1 MIAQKMSYLQVVQI
15 LQELLM
21 GLVSEAKFWVWW
33 ATICT
38 TPNMWPVALR
48 VEMAIKAR
56 PVGTRPGLILIDRIL
71 PDPTNNRIGY
81 GLKKKKKPDQV
92 HPIQTRPIYIILKKK
107 NPRYKYSLSQFLP
120 TDFISR
126 ILTLTLTLT
135 LTSHS
140 RPSLSHRGSH
150 TLPPATYF
158 CWSSNKPQYK
168 SKSLLPSS
176 SLIAVVVV
184 IIFDSL
190 LALHHHL
197 HRKLTARLK
206 RRRRS
211 VEPLIDPISS
221 LLQLA
226 A

>member
-1 MIAQKMSYLQVVQI
+1 
-15 LQELLM
+15 
-21 GLVSEAKFWVWW
+21 
-33 ATICT
+33 
-38 TPNMWPVALR
+38 MWPVALR

-81 GLKKKKKPDQV
+81 GLKKKKKTRSGSPDPNPT
-92 HPIQTRPIYIILKKK
+92 HIYNIKKK

-120 TDFISR
+120 TDFISQ

>member
-71 PDPTNNRIGY
+71 PDPINNRIGY
-81 GLKKKKKPDQV
+81 GLKKKKKPRSGSPDPNPT
-92 HPIQTRPIYIILKKK
+92 HIYNIKKK
-107 NPRYKYSLSQFLP
+107 NPRYKYSLSPNRLHFPNPNPNPNPHPHFSQPPL
-120 TDFISR
+120 
-126 ILTLTLTLT
+126 
-135 LTSHS
+135 
-140 RPSLSHRGSH
+140 SLSQRLPH
-150 TLPPATYF
+150 TAAGH
-158 CWSSNKPQYK
+158 
-168 SKSLLPSS
+168 LLL
-176 SLIAVVVV
+176 LIFEQTAIQIKILAAVV
-184 IIFDSL
+184 IF
-190 LALHHHL
+190 H
-197 HRKLTARLK
+197 

-211 VEPLIDPISS
+211 HRLWFITGVTPSS
-221 LLQLA
+221 SSQIWQRDWNGAVA

>member
-15 LQELLM
+15 LQEFLM

-56 PVGTRPGLILIDRIL
+56 LVGTRPGLILIDRIL
-71 PDPTNNRIGY
+71 PDPINNRIGY
-81 GLKKKKKPDQV
+81 GLKKKKKKPDQV

-107 NPRYKYSLSQFLP
+107 NPRYKYSLSEFLP

-140 RPSLSHRGSH
+140 RPSLSLTEAPTHCRR
-150 TLPPATYF
+150 PPTFADLRTNRNTNPNP
-158 CWSSNKPQYK
+158 CCRRHLSS
-168 SKSLLPSS
+168 PSS
-176 SLIAVVVV
+176 
-184 IIFDSL
+184 
-190 LALHHHL
+190 
-197 HRKLTARLK
+197 
-206 RRRRS
+206 
-211 VEPLIDPISS
+211 
-221 LLQLA
+221 
-226 A
+226 

>member
-71 PDPTNNRIGY
+71 PDPINNRIGY

-92 HPIQTRPIYIILKKK
+92 HPIQTRPIYIILKKRTLDI
-107 NPRYKYSLSQFLP
+107 NTLFLP
-120 TDFISR
+120 SDFISQ
-126 ILTLTLTLT
+126 ILTLTLT